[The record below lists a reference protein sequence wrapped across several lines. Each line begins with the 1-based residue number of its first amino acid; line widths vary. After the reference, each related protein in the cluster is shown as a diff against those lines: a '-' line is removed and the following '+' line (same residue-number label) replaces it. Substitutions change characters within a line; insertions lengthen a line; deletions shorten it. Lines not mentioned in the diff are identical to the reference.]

1 MDMDSIENKG
11 IKTHAHV
18 LFQAETAAALDKVP
32 RGTVSYRAARLGVY
46 EAEPLLIA
54 MDAMI
59 AYAKAY
65 QARFEQPVFEDGV
78 LGDHYAAIIS
88 GLRQLLNGDG
98 AVAMRRGITTD
109 SKDNGCIEQMFWDA
123 CRLAGIDGNNL

>member
-1 MDMDSIENKG
+1 MDHIENKG

-18 LFQAETAAALDKVP
+18 LFQEETVAALNKVP
-32 RGTVSYRAARLGVY
+32 HGTVSYRAARLGVY
-46 EAEPLLIA
+46 EAEPLLVT

-65 QARFEQPVFEDGV
+65 QVRFEDPVGNDYV
-78 LGDHYAAIIS
+78 LGVSFNKIIS
-88 GLRQLLNGDG
+88 GVRELLNGDG

-109 SKDNGCIEQMFWDA
+109 SKDNSCIEQMYWDA
-123 CRLAGIDGNNL
+123 CRLAGVDGNDL